1 MEKIKS
7 RVRGRRSGAGS
18 TLLKRLRVGLLEE
31 RNIDQRL
38 EGGERELDK

>member
-7 RVRGRRSGAGS
+7 RVRGRKNGAGS
-18 TLLKRLRVGLLEE
+18 RLLKRLRGGLLEE

-38 EGGERELDK
+38 EGREKELAK